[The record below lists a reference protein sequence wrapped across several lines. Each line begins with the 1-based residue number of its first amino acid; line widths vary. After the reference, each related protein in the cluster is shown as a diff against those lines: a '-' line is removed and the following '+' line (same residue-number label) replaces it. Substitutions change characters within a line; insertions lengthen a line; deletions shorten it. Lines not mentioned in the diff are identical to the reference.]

1 MDHRLG
7 IDDDASEG
15 QCRNHD
21 PVNTGEYHK
30 KDRGLSM
37 GFVLLLCA
45 FAFILVYWV
54 TAWVFFKT
62 LATVC
67 AVAAIVIIAVGLIKN
82 IFVGG

>member
-1 MDHRLG
+1 MGVDDHT
-7 IDDDASEG
+7 G
-15 QCRNHD
+15 QVQCSNDH

-37 GFVLLLCA
+37 GFILLLCA

-67 AVAAIVIIAVGLIKN
+67 AIAAIVIIAFGLIKN
-82 IFVGG
+82 IFAGG